1 MTDHPTNDRTPEDE
15 AGPATSQERLQAYFE
30 DLERL
35 RGEAEAHGDEELA
48 AVQARLDEV
57 AERARAV
64 EKEYDE
70 QRAVPDAGR
79 RLSRKLTG
87 IVEELGERIEEA
99 WERLRKH

>member
-1 MTDHPTNDRTPEDE
+1 MTEHPMNDRTSEDE
-15 AGPATSQERLQAYFE
+15 AVTSQERLEAYFE

-35 RGEAEAHGDEELA
+35 RSEAEARGDEELE
-48 AVQARLDEV
+48 AVRARLEQV

-64 EKEYDE
+64 EREYDE

-79 RLSRKLTG
+79 RLSRRLTG
-87 IVEELGERIEEA
+87 IVEELGERIDEA